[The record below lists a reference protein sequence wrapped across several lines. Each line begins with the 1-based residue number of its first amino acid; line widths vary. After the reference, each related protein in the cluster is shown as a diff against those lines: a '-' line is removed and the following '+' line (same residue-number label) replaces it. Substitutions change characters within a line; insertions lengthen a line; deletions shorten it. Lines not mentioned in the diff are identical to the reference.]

1 VDDRPA
7 LLEKAAAL
15 LALRPDAGMDE
26 LAAAAGV
33 SRATFFR
40 RFPSRL
46 ALVTELLHTAID
58 DYIAAVDGAEPERG
72 PAPEALTRVLRA
84 IAATRPSQALLA
96 RQPVPEVVEAA
107 LFERYAAT
115 DERIVALVRRG
126 QDEGAFRVDLPAN
139 WVLVVMDWL
148 PVAVADGLKRGL
160 LAPADTE
167 RHLVETVLGA
177 LRRPGAG

>member
-1 VDDRPA
+1 MDD
-7 LLEKAAAL
+7 
-15 LALRPDAGMDE
+15 

-46 ALVTELLHTAID
+46 ALIRELLHTSID
-58 DYIAAVDGAEPERG
+58 DYIAAVAAAEPERG
-72 PAPEALTRVLRA
+72 PAPEALERVLRQ
-84 IAATRPSQALLA
+84 IARSRASQALLA
-96 RQPVPEVVEAA
+96 RQPVPEVIEAE

-126 QDEGAFRVDLPAN
+126 QDEGAFRVDLPAS
-139 WVLVVMDWL
+139 WVLVVIDWP
-148 PVAVADGLKRGL
+148 PVAVADGLRRGL

-167 RHLVETVLGA
+167 RHMVE
-177 LRRPGAG
+177 

>member
-1 VDDRPA
+1 VDDRQA
-7 LLEKAAAL
+7 MLEQATVL

-46 ALVTELLHTAID
+46 ALITELLHSCID
-58 DYIAAVDGAEPERG
+58 DYIAAVDAAEPERG
-72 PAPEALTRVLRA
+72 PAAEALERVLRQ
-84 IAATRPSQALLA
+84 IARARPSQALLA
-96 RQPVPEVVEAA
+96 RQPVPEVVEAE
-107 LFERYAAT
+107 LSERYAAT
-115 DERIVALVRRG
+115 DERIVAVVRRG

-139 WVLVVMDWL
+139 WVLVVIDWL
-148 PVAVADGLKRGL
+148 PVAIADGLKRGL

-177 LRRPGAG
+177 LRRP